1 VPAQYFL
8 LDFSYFFH
16 HNGKKVKR
24 EVPMIVTCASCMT
37 KFSLDESKLPAKGA
51 KVRCSKC
58 QHVFFVVP
66 PTEPPPEPPP
76 ELPPEPKEEEPME
89 DFESFIKSQGEFAEP
104 SAKGPEI
111 PRSQMDKREDIGF
124 PGEKEDIGFPEEEEA
139 LFREEAP
146 AKKVAPVAPFEPEI
160 EERPEA
166 KPVKPKRMVQREK
179 RKPPVVFL
187 LIIFLVLLVLGGFFL
202 WTEFGSKEIVTTYLE
217 YPIQK
222 AKALWDQ
229 LLGVKQEGLVVGD
242 LNRYDE
248 KVQDFFLS
256 VIEGKVKNQSQS
268 ARKYIKIR
276 VEIFDQHKDKIA
288 EKDTLCGL
296 NIGLDG
302 LKSLPPEFFKG
313 EMLIQPQ
320 QPNDMVVPTGKE
332 APFMVVFKDLAGQ
345 AREFEVVII
354 EAPNL

>member
-1 VPAQYFL
+1 
-8 LDFSYFFH
+8 
-16 HNGKKVKR
+16 
-24 EVPMIVTCASCMT
+24 MT
-37 KFSLDESKLPAKGA
+37 KFSLDESKIPAKGA

-66 PTEPPPEPPP
+66 PTEPPPE
-76 ELPPEPKEEEPME
+76 LPPEPKEEEPMG
-89 DFESFIKSQGEFAEP
+89 DFESFIKSQEEFAEP
-104 SAKGPEI
+104 GPKRPEI
-111 PRSQMDKREDIGF
+111 PSSKMDEREEVGF
-124 PGEKEDIGFPEEEEA
+124 PGEKEDIGLPEEEEA

-146 AKKVAPVAPFEPEI
+146 ARRVAPFEPEA
-160 EERPEA
+160 EERAEA
-166 KPVKPKRMVQREK
+166 KPVKPKRMVQKEK
-179 RKPPVVFL
+179 RRPPVVFL

-202 WTEFGSKEIVTTYLE
+202 WTEFGSKETVTTYLE
-217 YPIQK
+217 YPVQK

-229 LLGVKQEGLVVGD
+229 MLGVKQEGLVVGD

-248 KVQDFFLS
+248 KVGDFFLS

-276 VEIFDQHKDKIA
+276 VEIFDQHKDKIT
-288 EKDTLCGL
+288 EKETLCGL

-320 QPNDMVVPTGKE
+320 QPKDMVIPTGKE
-332 APFMVVFKDLAGQ
+332 APFMVVFKDLTSQ
-345 AREFEVVII
+345 AREFKVDII

>member
-1 VPAQYFL
+1 
-8 LDFSYFFH
+8 
-16 HNGKKVKR
+16 
-24 EVPMIVTCASCMT
+24 MIVTCASCMT
-37 KFSLDESKLPAKGA
+37 KFSLDESKIPAKGA

-58 QHVFFVVP
+58 QHVFFVTP
-66 PTEPPPEPPP
+66 PTEPPSEPLPEPPAK
-76 ELPPEPKEEEPME
+76 LKEEEPTE
-89 DFESFIKSQGEFAEP
+89 DFESFIKSQEEFAEP
-104 SAKGPEI
+104 GPKRAEI
-111 PRSQMDKREDIGF
+111 PSPKMGKREEIGF
-124 PGEKEDIGFPEEEEA
+124 PDEKEDLGFPEEEA

-146 AKKVAPVAPFEPEI
+146 AKKGAPITPFESEV
-160 EERPEA
+160 EEQAEV

-202 WTEFGSKEIVTTYLE
+202 WTEYGSKGTVMNYLE
-217 YPIQK
+217 YPVQK
-222 AKALWDQ
+222 VIALWDE

-248 KVQDFFLS
+248 KVGDFFLS

-276 VEIFDQHKDKIA
+276 VEIFDQHKDKIM
-288 EKDTLCGL
+288 EKETFCGL

-302 LKSLPPEFFKG
+302 LKSLPPEFFTG

-320 QPNDMVVPTGKE
+320 QPQDLVIPTGKE
-332 APFMVVFKDLAGQ
+332 APFMVVFKDLTSQ
-345 AREFEVVII
+345 AREFKVEIS

>member
-1 VPAQYFL
+1 
-8 LDFSYFFH
+8 
-16 HNGKKVKR
+16 
-24 EVPMIVTCASCMT
+24 MIVTCASCMT
-37 KFSLDESKLPAKGA
+37 KFSLDESKIPAKGA

-66 PTEPPPEPPP
+66 PTEPPPEPPT
-76 ELPPEPKEEEPME
+76 EPPIESKEEEPME
-89 DFESFIKSQGEFAEP
+89 DFESFIKSQEEFAEP
-104 SAKGPEI
+104 GPKGPEI
-111 PRSQMDKREDIGF
+111 PPSKMDKREEIGF
-124 PGEKEDIGFPEEEEA
+124 PDEKEEIGFPEEEEA

-146 AKKVAPVAPFEPEI
+146 AKRVAPVTPFEPEA
-160 EERPEA
+160 EERAEA

-179 RKPPVVFL
+179 RRPPVVFL

-202 WTEFGSKEIVTTYLE
+202 WAEFGSKETVTTYLE
-217 YPIQK
+217 YPVQK

-229 LLGVKQEGLVVGD
+229 MLGVKQEGLVVGD

-248 KVQDFFLS
+248 KVGDFFLS

-276 VEIFDQHKDKIA
+276 VEIFDQHKDKIT
-288 EKDTLCGL
+288 EKETLCGL

-302 LKSLPPEFFKG
+302 LKSLPPVFFQG
-313 EMLIQPQ
+313 EMSMQRQ
-320 QPNDMVVPTGKE
+320 QPKHMVVPTGKE
-332 APFMVVFKDLAGQ
+332 APFMVVFKDLPSQ
-345 AREFEVVII
+345 AREFKVDII

>member
-1 VPAQYFL
+1 
-8 LDFSYFFH
+8 
-16 HNGKKVKR
+16 
-24 EVPMIVTCASCMT
+24 MIVTCDSCMT
-37 KFSLDESKLPAKGA
+37 KFSLDESKIPAKGA

-58 QHVFFVVP
+58 QHVFFVTP
-66 PTEPPPEPPP
+66 PTEPPAEPPP

-104 SAKGPEI
+104 SPKGPEI
-111 PRSQMDKREDIGF
+111 PRSKMDKREEIGF
-124 PGEKEDIGFPEEEEA
+124 PGEKEDMGFPEEEEA

-146 AKKVAPVAPFEPEI
+146 AKKGVPVIPFEPEP
-160 EERPEA
+160 EERAEA
-166 KPVKPKRMVQREK
+166 KPVKPKRMAPKEK
-179 RKPPVVFL
+179 RRPPVVFL

-202 WTEFGSKEIVTTYLE
+202 WTEYGSKGTITTYLE
-217 YPIQK
+217 YPVQK
-222 AKALWDQ
+222 AIALWDQ
-229 LLGVKQEGLVVGD
+229 LMGVKQEGLVVGD
-242 LNRYDE
+242 LTRYDE
-248 KVQDFFLS
+248 KVGDFFLS

-276 VEIFDQHKDKIA
+276 VEIFDQHKDKIT
-288 EKDTLCGL
+288 EKETFCGL

-320 QPNDMVVPTGKE
+320 QPQDMVTPTGKE
-332 APFMVVFKDLAGQ
+332 APFMVVFKDLTSQ
-345 AREFEVVII
+345 AREFKVEII